1 MPPRRGMSSSPVR
14 VLNTLFAALVT
25 AVNRLDKSLD
35 PRDNV
40 AKLQRHQFT
49 LSDSIYI
56 FHAALAIF
64 WVCLWPLAL
73 PFKILLPLLF
83 VYALFTPFTS
93 QLLVP
98 ATPVLSWVAAFFS
111 SRFIPVE
118 YRPSISVS
126 LLPALESVLYGA
138 NISDIL
144 TRFTHPILD
153 ILAWLPYGVLHFTLP
168 VVVSIFLWLFRPK
181 ETLHYWARAFGYM
194 NLIGVLIQIMI
205 PCAAP
210 WYELIYGLTPATYDV
225 HGSAGGLMRID
236 ALFGGNGYQKTFAS
250 SPVVFGAFPSLHAG
264 NATIEALFWSHFF
277 PHLRTA
283 AWAYA
288 GVLYW
293 ATMYLTHHYL
303 VDVVGGACL
312 ATACFYLFL
321 PNELRGAN
329 ATRGPGSISG
339 RGRSKH
345 ELYDLEVPARRSTR
359 AFGHSRGMSG
369 KGLRLD
375 ADAETDGDSD
385 AASSGAEEQD
395 IAYRSPNPIPG
406 TPVPASAVPLMTKSN
421 TNGSKA
427 KGPGGRGYSHKHTAS
442 IASLTRGAGAEDDG
456 WSPIGARGF
465 AVPSTPSRLES
476 GEVQTINGVQR
487 GS

>member
-1 MPPRRGMSSSPVR
+1 MSRRTASSSPVR
-14 VLNTLFAALVT
+14 VLNTLFAALVA

-35 PRDNV
+35 PRDTV
-40 AKLQRHQFT
+40 VKLKRHELT
-49 LSDSIYI
+49 LSDSIYV
-56 FHAALAIF
+56 FHAALAIL
-64 WVCLWPLAL
+64 WICLWPLVL
-73 PFKILLPLLF
+73 PLKILVPLLF
-83 VYALFTPFTS
+83 VLALFTPFTS

-98 ATPVLSWVAAFFS
+98 AIPVLSWVMAFFS
-111 SRFIPVE
+111 SRFIPID

-126 LLPALESVLYGA
+126 LLPTLESVLYGA

-144 TRFTHPILD
+144 TRFTHPVLD

-168 VVVSIFLWLFRPK
+168 VVVAIFLWLFRPK
-181 ETLHYWARAFGYM
+181 EALHYWARAFGYM
-194 NLIGVLIQIMI
+194 NLIGVLVQIVL

-236 ALFGGNGYQKTFAS
+236 KLFGGQGYQKTFAS

-277 PHLRTA
+277 PHLRTV

-312 ATACFYLFL
+312 ATASFYLFL

-329 ATRGPGSISG
+329 ATRGPGSVSG
-339 RGRSKH
+339 RARTKH

-359 AFGHSRGMSG
+359 GFGHSRGLSG

-375 ADAETDGDSD
+375 ADADTDGDSD
-385 AASSGAEEQD
+385 GASSGAEEQD
-395 IAYRSPNPIPG
+395 IAFRSPKPDPG
-406 TPVPASAVPLMTKSN
+406 TPVPQSAVPLV
-421 TNGSKA
+421 GPVPKA
-427 KGPGGRGYSHKHTAS
+427 KRPAGHKHTAS
-442 IASLTRGAGAEDDG
+442 IASLTRGVGAEGDG

-465 AVPSTPSRLES
+465 AVPSTPSRLEQ
-476 GEVQTINGVQR
+476 GEVHTNSSQR
-487 GS
+487 IS

>member
-1 MPPRRGMSSSPVR
+1 MPPRRTASSPAR
-14 VLNTLFAALVT
+14 VFNTLFAALV
-25 AVNRLDKSLD
+25 AGVNRLDKSLD
-35 PRDNV
+35 PRDTIV
-40 AKLQRHQFT
+40 KLQRYEFT

-56 FHAALAIF
+56 FLAALAIF
-64 WVCLWPLAL
+64 WVCLWPLVL
-73 PFKILLPLLF
+73 PLKILVPLLF
-83 VYALFTPFTS
+83 VLALLVPLTS

-98 ATPVLSWVAAFFS
+98 AIPVLSWVIAFFS

-181 ETLHYWARAFGYM
+181 EALHFWARAFGYM
-194 NLIGVLIQIMI
+194 NLIGVLVQIML

-210 WYELIYGLTPATYDV
+210 WYELIYGLTPATYAIR
-225 HGSAGGLMRID
+225 GSAGGLMRID
-236 ALFGGNGYQKTFAS
+236 ALFGSQGYQKTFGS

-277 PHLRTA
+277 PHLRTV

-312 ATACFYLFL
+312 AIASFYLFL
-321 PNELRGAN
+321 PSELRGAN
-329 ATRGPGSISG
+329 ATRGPGSVSG
-339 RGRSKH
+339 RVRTKH

-359 AFGHSRGMSG
+359 VFGHSRGLSG

-375 ADAETDGDSD
+375 ADADTDGDSD
-385 AASSGAEEQD
+385 GASSGAEEQD
-395 IAYRSPNPIPG
+395 IAFRSPKPDPE
-406 TPVPASAVPLMTKSN
+406 TPVPQSAVPLV
-421 TNGSKA
+421 GPVPKA
-427 KGPGGRGYSHKHTAS
+427 KMPAGHKHTAS
-442 IASLTRGAGAEDDG
+442 IASLTRGVGAEDDG
-456 WSPIGARGF
+456 WSPIGIRGF
-465 AVPSTPSRLES
+465 AVPSTPSRLEQGDAHANS
-476 GEVQTINGVQR
+476 FQR